1 MKRGINLSIFAI
13 YKIGHRPVQILVLAM
28 GNKIESPKPIW
39 ELKTVNK
46 MGGYTNYEVVFD
58 DFIDWDDNNVK
69 LFLKPFNVE
78 YIYLRDMDKPRV
90 ILSVY
95 SHNPVKN
102 ILMALKSVYPVG
114 ICYRIYN
121 SDEAWIA
128 FI

>member
-1 MKRGINLSIFAI
+1 
-13 YKIGHRPVQILVLAM
+13 
-28 GNKIESPKPIW
+28 
-39 ELKTVNK
+39 

-58 DFIDWDDNNVK
+58 DFIDWDDNDVK
-69 LFLKPFNVE
+69 LCLKSFNVE
-78 YIYLRDMDKPRV
+78 YLYLRDMDKPRV

-114 ICYRIYN
+114 IWYRIYN

-128 FI
+128 FT